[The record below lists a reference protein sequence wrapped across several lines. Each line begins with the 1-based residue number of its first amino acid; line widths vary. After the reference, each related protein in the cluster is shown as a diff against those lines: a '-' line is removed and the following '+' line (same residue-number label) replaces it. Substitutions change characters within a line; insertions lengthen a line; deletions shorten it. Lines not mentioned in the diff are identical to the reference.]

1 MPRPARSVTGTAAAA
16 LTVAAIGL
24 FTAAPSAYAGELGP
38 LEIPPAAAA
47 PGDTVGTT
55 ASGNDTKA
63 TGHANSLEAEVFT
76 PTPATE
82 KEALADTLRVPEKTG
97 AGKVTG
103 QDDGRNTG
111 QDNASG
117 DDPGTGPKVP
127 SLDDLAARGESLIGN
142 ANPFGLG
149 TSTGQSDTPP
159 GRDTGSDT
167 GNGNTGRETGN
178 GDSGRE
184 TGNGNGNGG
193 RETGNGNGNGD
204 SGRETGNGGRE
215 TGNGNGNGDGGRE
228 TGNGGRET
236 GNGNGDGG
244 RETGNGN
251 GNGDGGRETGNGDDG
266 GYDSPTGPS
275 GHVKTGV
282 GGSVRPDTTQIAAG
296 VGVLAAS
303 AVGGAWLL
311 RRRAS
316 GTQAG
321 S

>member
-1 MPRPARSVTGTAAAA
+1 MPRPARLVTGTAAAA
-16 LTVAAIGL
+16 LTAAAIGL
-24 FTAAPSAYAGELGP
+24 FTAAPSAYAGELGSP
-38 LEIPPAAAA
+38 EISPAAAA
-47 PGDTVGTT
+47 SGDPVGTMP
-55 ASGNDTKA
+55 SGNAARA
-63 TGHANSLEAEVFT
+63 TGHADSLEAGVLT
-76 PTPATE
+76 LAPATE
-82 KEALADTLRVPEKTG
+82 EEALSHTFRVPETTG

-103 QDDGRNTG
+103 QHDSGDTG

-117 DDPGTGPKVP
+117 DDPGGGSQVP
-127 SLDDLAARGESLIGN
+127 SLDDLAARGENLLGN

-149 TSTGQSDTPP
+149 TSTGQSDTSPR
-159 GRDTGSDT
+159 RDTG
-167 GNGNTGRETGN
+167 NNTGR
-178 GDSGRE
+178 D

-193 RETGNGNGNGD
+193 RDTGNGNGNG
-204 SGRETGNGGRE
+204 GRD
-215 TGNGNGNGDGGRE
+215 TGNGNGNGGR
-228 TGNGGRET
+228 
-236 GNGNGDGG
+236 D
-244 RETGNGN
+244 TGNGN
-251 GNGDGGRETGNGDDG
+251 GNGGRDTGNGNGNG
-266 GYDSPTGPS
+266 GRDTGNGNGGRDTGNGNGNGGRDTGNGNGNGGGDTGNGGGDSYGSPSGPS

>member
-1 MPRPARSVTGTAAAA
+1 MPRPARLVTGTAAAA
-16 LTVAAIGL
+16 LTAAAIGL
-24 FTAAPSAYAGELGP
+24 FTAAPSAYAGELGSP
-38 LEIPPAAAA
+38 EISPAAAA
-47 PGDTVGTT
+47 SGDPVGTMP
-55 ASGNDTKA
+55 SGNAARA
-63 TGHANSLEAEVFT
+63 TGHADSLEAGVLT
-76 PTPATE
+76 LAPATE
-82 KEALADTLRVPEKTG
+82 EEALSHTFRVPETTG

-103 QDDGRNTG
+103 QHDSGDTG

-117 DDPGTGPKVP
+117 DDPGGGSQVP
-127 SLDDLAARGESLIGN
+127 SLDDLAARGENLLGN

-149 TSTGQSDTPP
+149 TSTGQSDTSPR
-159 GRDTGSDT
+159 RDTG
-167 GNGNTGRETGN
+167 NNTGR
-178 GDSGRE
+178 D

-193 RETGNGNGNGD
+193 RDTGNGNGNG
-204 SGRETGNGGRE
+204 GRD
-215 TGNGNGNGDGGRE
+215 TGNGNGNGGR
-228 TGNGGRET
+228 
-236 GNGNGDGG
+236 D
-244 RETGNGN
+244 TGNGN
-251 GNGDGGRETGNGDDG
+251 GNGGRDTGNGNGNG
-266 GYDSPTGPS
+266 GRDTGNGNGGGDTGNGGGDSYGSPSGPS